1 MINLKKGSQQ
11 PKTRKKIVRTT
22 MKPPSSDHHEI
33 ERLETGLDSFDP
45 AVRRES
51 LLALMAMADAGSMD
65 LPEAQ
70 DIANLHCHS
79 FFSYNGY
86 GYSPSHLAW
95 LGRKH
100 GIKFMGIVDFDILD
114 GVDEFLAAC
123 EITCVHGT
131 AGIETRV
138 YIPEFRHAE
147 INSPGEPGIAYH
159 MGVGFVRSSV
169 VDSARGAFVEIRN
182 QAVQRNLQIMARV
195 NQFLA
200 PLTLD
205 FETDMLPL
213 TPSGYATERHM
224 VQKIAEKSF
233 DVIDEPI
240 RFWAEKF
247 SESPELIERIVED
260 PNHFQNYLRQKLMKR
275 GGVAYVQPE
284 GESFPSVEVFHE
296 IILAEN
302 AIPCSA
308 WLDGTSAG
316 EAEIERLLGLLM
328 DKGVAA
334 INIIP
339 DRNWNIPDE
348 KAKAVKLE
356 KLYHIVDLA
365 DSLDLPIIVGTEMN
379 SFGQKRVD
387 DFDAPELNPV
397 KDLFIKGAYFLYG
410 HTRMEMLWGMGY
422 QSHWS
427 QANLADRKAKNDFYE
442 AVGRLIPPAVDF
454 ELLEIKTETTPHQVL
469 QEFHK
474 KIKG

>member
-1 MINLKKGSQQ
+1 M
-11 PKTRKKIVRTT
+11 T
-22 MKPPSSDHHEI
+22 MTPPTIDHHEI
-33 ERLETGLDSFDP
+33 ERLERGLDSFDP
-45 AVRRES
+45 AMRREC
-51 LLALMAMADAGSMD
+51 LLALISLVDAGSLP
-65 LPEAQ
+65 LPEAE

-123 EITCVHGT
+123 EITGVRGT

-138 YIPEFRHAE
+138 FIPEFRHAE

-159 MGVGFVRSSV
+159 MGVGFVHSSV
-169 VDSARGAFVEIRN
+169 NDSAKAAFTEIRQ
-182 QAVQRNLQIMARV
+182 QAVQRNLNIIERV

-200 PLTLD
+200 PFTLD
-205 FETDMLPL
+205 YDADVLPL

-224 VQKIAEKSF
+224 VQKMVEKSF
-233 DVIDEPI
+233 IVFDDPI

-247 SESPELIERIVED
+247 GESLELIDTLSKDSNR
-260 PNHFQNYLRQKLMKR
+260 FQNYLRQKLMKR

-284 GESFPSVEVFHE
+284 GESFPRIEVFHE
-296 IILAEN
+296 IILAEK

-339 DRNWNIPDE
+339 DRNWNIADE
-348 KAKAVKLE
+348 KTKRVKLE
-356 KLYHIVDLA
+356 KLYHVVDLA
-365 DSLDLPIIVGTEMN
+365 DSLDLPTIVGTEMN

-387 DFDAPELNPV
+387 DYDAPELDPV
-397 KDLFIKGAYFLYG
+397 KEPFIKGAFFLYG
-410 HTRMEMLWGMGY
+410 HTRMELLWGLGY
-422 QSHWS
+422 QSQWS
-427 QANLADRKAKNDFYE
+427 QEHLIDRKKKNTFYE
-442 AVGRLIPPAVDF
+442 TVGRLIPPLVDF
-454 ELLEIKTETTPHQVL
+454 EHIEINTNGTPQQVL
-469 QEFHK
+469 QELQK
-474 KIKG
+474 QIKE

>member
-1 MINLKKGSQQ
+1 MT
-11 PKTRKKIVRTT
+11 PPTT
-22 MKPPSSDHHEI
+22 DHYEI
-33 ERLETGLDSFDP
+33 EQLEKGLDSFDP
-45 AVRRES
+45 TGRRES
-51 LLALMAMADAGSMD
+51 LLALMSLVDAGSLA
-65 LPEAQ
+65 LPEAE

-123 EITCVHGT
+123 EITGVRGT

-138 YIPEFRHAE
+138 FIPEFKLSE

-169 VDSARGAFVEIRN
+169 DDSAKAAFVEIRQ
-182 QAVQRNLQIMARV
+182 QAVQRNLQIVQRV
-195 NQFLA
+195 NQFLT
-200 PLTLD
+200 PFTID
-205 FETDMLPL
+205 YESDVLPL

-224 VQKIAEKSF
+224 IQKIAEKSF
-233 DVIDEPI
+233 EVIDDPI
-240 RFWAEKF
+240 LFWAEKF
-247 SESPELIERIVED
+247 GESLEMIETKVQD
-260 PNHFQNYLRQKLMKR
+260 PNIFQNYLRLKLMKR

-316 EAEIERLLGLLM
+316 EDEIERLLGLLM
-328 DKGVAA
+328 EKGVAA

-339 DRNWNIPDE
+339 DRNWNIPNE
-348 KAKAVKLE
+348 QAKAVKLE

-365 DSLDLPIIVGTEMN
+365 DSFDLPIIVGTEMN

-387 DFDAPELNPV
+387 DFNAPELDPV
-397 KDLFIKGAYFLYG
+397 KQQFIKGAYFLYG
-410 HTRMEMLWGMGY
+410 HTRMELLWGLGY
-422 QSHWS
+422 QSQWS
-427 QANLADRKAKNDFYE
+427 QEHLAGRKIKNEFYE
-442 AVGRLIPPAVDF
+442 SVGRLIPPKVDF
-454 ELLEIKTETTPHQVL
+454 EHIEINANGTAQQVL
-469 QEFHK
+469 KELPQQ
-474 KIKG
+474 IKE

>member
-1 MINLKKGSQQ
+1 MTQ
-11 PKTRKKIVRTT
+11 P
-22 MKPPSSDHHEI
+22 MHDHHQMEQ
-33 ERLETGLDSFDP
+33 LEKGLDSFDP
-45 AVRRES
+45 TIRRES
-51 LLALMAMADAGSMD
+51 LLALMSLADAGSLA
-65 LPEAQ
+65 LPEAK

-95 LGRKH
+95 LGRKQ
-100 GIKFMGIVDFDILD
+100 GIKFIGIVDFDILD

-123 EITCVHGT
+123 EITGVRGT

-138 YIPEFRHAE
+138 FIPEFKHAE

-169 VDSARGAFVEIRN
+169 DDSATAAFVDIRE
-182 QAVQRNLQIMARV
+182 QAVQRNLQIVERI
-195 NQFLA
+195 NQFLT
-200 PLTLD
+200 PFSLD
-205 FETDMLPL
+205 YEADVLPL

-224 VQKIAEKSF
+224 VQKISEKSF
-233 DVIDEPI
+233 EEIDDPI
-240 RFWAEKF
+240 SFWAEKF
-247 SESPELIERIVED
+247 GEPIELLEMKVQD
-260 PNHFQNYLRQKLMKR
+260 SNLFQNYLRQKLMKR

-284 GESFPSVEVFHE
+284 GEAFPSIEVFHE
-296 IILAEN
+296 IILSEN

-308 WLDGTSAG
+308 WLDGTSDG
-316 EAEIERLLGLLM
+316 EADIEQLLGLLI

-356 KLYHIVDLA
+356 KLYHVVDLA

-387 DFDAPELNPV
+387 DFDAPELEPI
-397 KDLFIKGAYFLYG
+397 KEQFIKGANFLYG
-410 HTRMEMLWGMGY
+410 HTRMELLWGMGY
-422 QSHWS
+422 QSQWS
-427 QANLADRKAKNDFYE
+427 QEHLADQKTKNEFYE
-442 AVGRLIPPAVDF
+442 AVGRLIPPTVNIKHN
-454 ELLEIKTETTPHQVL
+454 EINIRVTPQQVL
-469 QEFHK
+469 QELQQQ
-474 KIKG
+474 IKE

>member
-1 MINLKKGSQQ
+1 MTS
-11 PKTRKKIVRTT
+11 PMTD
-22 MKPPSSDHHEI
+22 SYEI
-33 ERLETGLDSFDP
+33 EQLEKGLDSFDSM
-45 AVRRES
+45 VRRES
-51 LLALMAMADAGSMD
+51 LLALISLVDAGSLA
-65 LPEAQ
+65 LPEAK

-123 EITCVHGT
+123 EITGVRGT

-138 YIPEFRHAE
+138 FIPEFNYAE

-159 MGVGFVRSSV
+159 MGVGFVRSTV
-169 VDSARGAFVEIRN
+169 DDSAKAAFVEIRQ
-182 QAVQRNLQIMARV
+182 QAVQRNLKIVERV
-195 NQFLA
+195 NQFLV
-200 PLTLD
+200 PFTLD
-205 FETDMLPL
+205 YEADVLPL

-224 VQKIAEKSF
+224 VQKIFEKSF
-233 DVIDEPI
+233 NIFDDPI

-247 SESPELIERIVED
+247 GEPLELIEAKVQD
-260 PNHFQNYLRQKLMKR
+260 PNDFQNYLRQKLMKR

-284 GESFPSVEVFHE
+284 GESFPSVEEFHE

-308 WLDGTSAG
+308 WLDGTSPG
-316 EAEIERLLGLLM
+316 EAEIERLIGLLM

-348 KAKAVKLE
+348 NAKAVKLE
-356 KLYHIVDLA
+356 NLYHVVDLA

-379 SFGQKRVD
+379 SFGQKGVD
-387 DFDAPELNPV
+387 DFDAPELDPV
-397 KDLFIKGAYFLYG
+397 KEKFIKGAYFLYG

-422 QSHWS
+422 QSQWS
-427 QANLADRKAKNDFYE
+427 QEHLTDRKKKNTFYE
-442 AVGRLIPPAVDF
+442 AVGRVIPPAVDF
-454 ELLEIKTETTPHQVL
+454 EHAEINTNGTAQQVF
-469 QEFHK
+469 QELK
-474 KIKG
+474 KQFEE

>member
-1 MINLKKGSQQ
+1 M
-11 PKTRKKIVRTT
+11 T
-22 MKPPSSDHHEI
+22 PPTNDHHEI
-33 ERLETGLDSFDP
+33 ERLERGLDSFDP
-45 AVRRES
+45 TVRRES
-51 LLALMAMADAGSMD
+51 LLALISLVDAGSLA
-65 LPEAQ
+65 LPESK

-100 GIKFMGIVDFDILD
+100 GIKLMGIVDFDILD

-123 EITCVHGT
+123 DITGVRGT

-138 YIPEFRHAE
+138 FIPEFEQAE

-159 MGVGFVRSSV
+159 MGVGFVRSAV
-169 VDSARGAFVEIRN
+169 DDSANAAFVEIRQ
-182 QAVQRNLQIMARV
+182 QAVQRNLKIVERV
-195 NQFLA
+195 NKFLA
-200 PLTLD
+200 PFTLD
-205 FETDMLPL
+205 YEADVLPL

-233 DVIDEPI
+233 RVFDDPI
-240 RFWAEKF
+240 RFWVEKLGD
-247 SESPELIERIVED
+247 SYELIKTILED
-260 PNHFQNYLRQKLMKR
+260 SNHFQNYLRQKLMKR

-284 GESFPSVEVFHE
+284 GESFPSIEDFHE

-339 DRNWNIPDE
+339 DRNWNIADE
-348 KAKAVKLE
+348 RAKAVKLE
-356 KLYHIVDLA
+356 KLYHVVDLA
-365 DSLDLPIIVGTEMN
+365 DALDLPTIVGTEMN

-387 DFDAPELNPV
+387 DFDAPELDPV
-397 KDLFIKGAYFLYG
+397 NEQFIKGAYFLYG
-410 HTRMEMLWGMGY
+410 HTRMELLWRMGY
-422 QSHWS
+422 QSQFS
-427 QANLADRKAKNDFYE
+427 QEHLTDRKKKNAFYE
-442 AVGRLIPPAVDF
+442 AVGRLIPPTVD
-454 ELLEIKTETTPHQVL
+454 LEHIEINTIGTPQQVL
-469 QEFHK
+469 QELQKQFK
-474 KIKG
+474 E

>member
-1 MINLKKGSQQ
+1 MML
-11 PKTRKKIVRTT
+11 P
-22 MKPPSSDHHEI
+22 MSDHHEI
-33 ERLETGLDSFDP
+33 ELLEKGLDSFDP
-45 AVRRES
+45 TVRRES
-51 LLALMAMADAGSMD
+51 LLTLMSQVDAGSLA
-65 LPEAQ
+65 LPEAE

-95 LGRKH
+95 LGRKQ

-123 EITCVHGT
+123 EITGVRGT

-138 YIPEFRHAE
+138 FIPEFKHAE

-169 VDSARGAFVEIRN
+169 DDSAKGGFFEIRQ
-182 QAVQRNLQIMARV
+182 QAVQRNLQIVERI
-195 NQFLA
+195 NQFLT
-200 PLTLD
+200 PLKLD
-205 FETDMLPL
+205 YEADVLPL

-224 VQKIAEKSF
+224 VQKIAEKSLNVL
-233 DVIDEPI
+233 DDPI

-247 SESPELIERIVED
+247 GDSLESIETKIQD
-260 PNHFQNYLRQKLMKR
+260 ANIFQNYLRQKLMKR

-284 GESFPSVEVFHE
+284 GEAYPSIEVFHE

-316 EAEIERLLGLLM
+316 EDEIERLLGLLV

-348 KAKAVKLE
+348 KAKEVKLE
-356 KLYHIVDLA
+356 KLYHVVDLA
-365 DSLDLPIIVGTEMN
+365 DSFDLPIIVGTEMN

-387 DFDAPELNPV
+387 DFDTPELEPV
-397 KDLFIKGAYFLYG
+397 KEQFIKGAYFLYG
-410 HTRMEMLWGMGY
+410 HTRMELLWGMGY
-422 QSHWS
+422 QSQWS
-427 QANLADRKAKNDFYE
+427 QEHLADRKTKNEFYE
-442 AVGRLIPPAVDF
+442 VVGRLIPPTVDF
-454 ELLEIKTETTPHQVL
+454 NYVEITTHGTAQQVL
-469 QEFHK
+469 QELHHQ
-474 KIKG
+474 IKE

>member
-1 MINLKKGSQQ
+1 MT
-11 PKTRKKIVRTT
+11 PTT
-22 MKPPSSDHHEI
+22 ADHHEI
-33 ERLETGLDSFDP
+33 ERLEKGLDSFDP
-45 AVRRES
+45 TVRRES
-51 LLALMAMADAGSMD
+51 LLALMSLFDAGSLA
-65 LPEAQ
+65 LPEAE

-123 EITCVHGT
+123 ENTGVRGT

-138 YIPEFRHAE
+138 FIPEFEHAE

-169 VDSARGAFVEIRN
+169 GESAAGAFNEIRQ
-182 QAVQRNLQIMARV
+182 QAVHRNLQIV
-195 NQFLA
+195 ELINQFLT
-200 PLTLD
+200 PFSLD
-205 FETDMLPL
+205 YEADVLPL

-233 DVIDEPI
+233 EVVDDPVH
-240 RFWAEKF
+240 FWAEKF
-247 SESPELIERIVED
+247 GEPLELIEAKVRD
-260 PNHFQNYLRQKLMKR
+260 LNSFHNYLRQKLMKH
-275 GGVAYVQPE
+275 GGVAYIQPE

-296 IILAEN
+296 IILTEN

-316 EAEIERLLGLLM
+316 EAEIERLLSLLM

-348 KAKAVKLE
+348 KVKAIKLE

-365 DSLDLPIIVGTEMN
+365 DSLDLPVIVGTEMN

-387 DFDAPELNPV
+387 DFDAPELDPV
-397 KDLFIKGAYFLYG
+397 KEQFIKGAYFLYG
-410 HTRMEMLWGMGY
+410 HTRMELLWGMGY

-427 QANLADRKAKNDFYE
+427 QENLADRKKKNDFYE
-442 AVGRLIPPAVDF
+442 AVGRLLPPKVGLERF
-454 ELLEIKTETTPHQVL
+454 EINTNATAQQVL
-469 QEFHK
+469 HELK
-474 KIKG
+474 K

>member
-1 MINLKKGSQQ
+1 MTPL
-11 PKTRKKIVRTT
+11 TT
-22 MKPPSSDHHEI
+22 DHYEI
-33 ERLETGLDSFDP
+33 EQLEKGLDSFDST
-45 AVRRES
+45 VRRET
-51 LLALMAMADAGSMD
+51 LLALISLVDAGSLA
-65 LPEAQ
+65 LPEAE

-123 EITCVHGT
+123 EITGVRGT

-138 YIPEFRHAE
+138 FIPEFEQAE

-159 MGVGFVRSSV
+159 MGVGFVRSA
-169 VDSARGAFVEIRN
+169 VDDFAKAAFVEIRQ
-182 QAVQRNLQIMARV
+182 QAVQRNLKIVERV
-195 NQFLA
+195 NHFLA
-200 PLTLD
+200 PFTLD
-205 FETDMLPL
+205 YEVDVLPL

-224 VQKIAEKSF
+224 VQKIFEKSF
-233 DVIDEPI
+233 NIFDDPI

-247 SESPELIERIVED
+247 GEPLELIEAKVQD
-260 PNHFQNYLRQKLMKR
+260 PNVFQNYLRQKLMKR

-284 GESFPSVEVFHE
+284 GESFPSVEEFHE

-308 WLDGTSAG
+308 WLDGTSSG

-348 KAKAVKLE
+348 NAKAVKLE
-356 KLYHIVDLA
+356 NLYHVVDLA
-365 DSLDLPIIVGTEMN
+365 VSLDLPIIVGTEMN

-387 DFDAPELNPV
+387 DFDAPELDPV
-397 KDLFIKGAYFLYG
+397 KIHFIKGAYFLYG

-422 QSHWS
+422 QSQWS
-427 QANLADRKAKNDFYE
+427 QEHLTDRKKKNTFYE

-454 ELLEIKTETTPHQVL
+454 EHAEINTNGTAQQVL
-469 QEFHK
+469 QELQKQFEE
-474 KIKG
+474 